1 MVGDID
7 IIDLATGISV
17 VGDIDII
24 DLATGISV
32 VGDIDIIDLAT
43 GICRSVGI
51 RAFSLG
57 QRGERDRGTR
67 ETLCCERLGWGGR

>member
-1 MVGDID
+1 MGSSVVGDID
-7 IIDLATGISV
+7 LIDLATGISV
-17 VGDIDII
+17 VGDIDSIY
-24 DLATGISV
+24 LALGSSV
-32 VGDIDIIDLAT
+32 VGDIDSIDLAT

-67 ETLCCERLGWGGR
+67 ETEC